1 MPAEDA
7 RVQGHLFVAVTG
19 RGLAPRRRGDLR
31 GDRDR
36 GIHEQFLG
44 LVGQRLLGHEPHG
57 EFDGR
62 IDGVG
67 AHGHLVGAL
76 EGRRE
81 LAEDVARDAGRE
93 FGDLDALK
101 PPPEGWILLDPAVV
115 LHLGGGCDDRDFAG
129 RQRRLEVVGYL
140 GRLACARAGREDRVG
155 LVDEEDD
162 ILLCF
167 AEQRL
172 DARLELAAVG
182 GAADEAGAVELDD
195 PEVEQGG
202 GHGTFVDALRERGGQ
217 RRFAHTRLAR
227 QQRVS
232 LLGTEEH
239 VDDALQLLVA
249 PLYLGQP
256 SGGGLCGEVS
266 PDEVECR
273 CVAGGEVV
281 GTVFDRQATQRVG
294 GLPGHHAAIPDGG
307 PQMRF
312 EAKALNEIEAGAAV
326 REEGLEQLRFANR
339 VSAPLREVGGACEHP
354 DEAGRE

>member
-19 RGLAPRRRGDLR
+19 RGLAARRRGDLR
-31 GDRDR
+31 GDCDR
-36 GIHEQFLG
+36 GIHEQLLG
-44 LVGQRLLGHEPHG
+44 LVGERLLGNEPGG

-62 IDGVG
+62 IDGIG
-67 AHGHLVGAL
+67 AHRHLVGAL
-76 EGRRE
+76 EGRGE

-93 FGDLDALK
+93 FGDLNALK
-101 PPPEGWILLDPAVV
+101 PPPQGRVLLNPAVV
-115 LHLGGGCDDRDFAG
+115 LHLGGGGDDRDFAG
-129 RQRRLEVVGYL
+129 RQRRLEVVRYL

-172 DARLELAAVG
+172 DAGLELAAVR

-202 GHGTFVDALRERGGQ
+202 GHGTVVDPLRKRGGQ
-217 RRFAHTRLAR
+217 RGLAHARLAR

-232 LLGTEEH
+232 LLGAEEH
-239 VDDALQLLVA
+239 VDDALQLVVA
-249 PLYLGQP
+249 PLHLGQP
-256 SGGGLCGEVS
+256 SGGGLCGEVAA
-266 PDEVECR
+266 DEVERR

-281 GTVFDRQATQRVG
+281 RSVFDRSAAERIG
-294 GLPGHHAAIPDGG
+294 DLSGHDAAIADGG
-307 PQMRF
+307 TKVGF
-312 EAKALNEIEAGAAV
+312 EAEALDHVEAGAAI
-326 REEGLEQLRFANR
+326 
-339 VSAPLREVGGACEHP
+339 
-354 DEAGRE
+354 